1 MNPPH
6 NPTQTH
12 KNMKTSRKYFVDCL
26 LPDGTWR
33 KGDIAWPEADA
44 LIVATG
50 FREEHPDWLVEVNLM
65 EGTP

>member
-1 MNPPH
+1 
-6 NPTQTH
+6 
-12 KNMKTSRKYFVDCL
+12 MKTSRKYFVDCL